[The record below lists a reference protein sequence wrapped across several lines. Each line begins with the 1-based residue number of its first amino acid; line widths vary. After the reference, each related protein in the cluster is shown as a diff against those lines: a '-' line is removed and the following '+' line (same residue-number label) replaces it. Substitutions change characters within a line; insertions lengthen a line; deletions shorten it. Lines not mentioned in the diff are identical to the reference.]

1 MIFGNPESYALEAI
15 IEPGPEYPPYFDNNV
30 TGRVR
35 LFIGGYEVG
44 DFSEPCCV
52 IRPLS
57 DHLAEL
63 CSGTDGLWHESL
75 TAHLPE
81 SQFKLLDEALFL
93 DETAQ
98 GPSAYDSMIFLTNI
112 LETFDDVKG
121 FLVGPPGQPLQA
133 LLQFG
138 DSACVQCLPI
148 SHAEFCSV
156 AAQFSLWLKEQEDE
170 LLPIRV

>member
-1 MIFGNPESYALEAI
+1 MIFGNRESYALEAI
-15 IEPGPEYPPYFDNNV
+15 IEPGPEYPPYFGKNV

-35 LFIGGYEVG
+35 LFIDGYEVG

-52 IRPLS
+52 IRALS

-63 CSGTDGLWHESL
+63 CSGTDELWHESL
-75 TAHLPE
+75 AGHLPE
-81 SQFKLLDEALFL
+81 SRFKHLDKALFL
-93 DETAQ
+93 NETAQ
-98 GPSAYDSMIFLTNI
+98 TPSEYDSMIFLTNI

-138 DSACVQCLPI
+138 DSANVQCLSI
-148 SHAEFCSV
+148 SRAEFCSV
-156 AAQFSLWLKEQEDE
+156 AAQFSLWLKEQESE